1 MVDIPGFAV
10 QVTGNGH
17 GAVVRLA
24 GDLDLAAAGEFREC
38 LHPLLGESV
47 TLDFTDVTFMD
58 STAISVLV
66 TAQKGAAVAGGELVL
81 HGVQPA
87 QMRVFEICGLMETF
101 DFDGASD
108 VPQELVDATHQ
119 ELEYPADETDEG

>member
-1 MVDIPGFAV
+1 
-10 QVTGNGH
+10 
-17 GAVVRLA
+17 
-24 GDLDLAAAGEFREC
+24 
-38 LHPLLGESV
+38 
-47 TLDFTDVTFMD
+47 MD

-108 VPQELVDATHQ
+108 VPQGLVDATHQ